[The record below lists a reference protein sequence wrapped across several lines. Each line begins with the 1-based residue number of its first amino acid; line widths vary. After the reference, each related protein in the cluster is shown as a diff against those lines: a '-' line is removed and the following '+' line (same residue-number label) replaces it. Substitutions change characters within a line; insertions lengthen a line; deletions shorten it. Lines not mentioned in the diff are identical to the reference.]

1 MPNNLDDI
9 QNVKNTVE
17 NSSSNNEKNFKLQ
30 ELKKI
35 VESQVTIMDVVENY
49 GYATQQVGRDV
60 RIRCPFHPGDKNAS
74 LSIQPKTQLY
84 HCFACGES
92 GRGSVEFVQAHEAL
106 KNPDFSLTD
115 AILYISEKFEL
126 DIEMGDINELKEAEL
141 RERYIVDGEAYSE
154 DKINVAEY
162 NRKLLDIFKLYLLND
177 SEKSKVQSAIHLD
190 YLKDRGLSLE
200 AIQNFEIG
208 FCPAGALE
216 KMYKSSKDDK
226 LKQFLL
232 TNGLVTVGY
241 NNQVNEFYKD
251 RIMFPIK
258 DTKGNV
264 LGFTG
269 RTLDPRD
276 AAKYKLSKESESF
289 TKSDLLYGYDVAIDR
304 IKKEGKMILLEGNMD
319 VVSSHQLGLTNAV
332 GLNGCSISEK
342 QIKIIKK
349 TGANVVLALDN
360 DNAGHNGIIKIAEQ
374 LEENGIKASAI
385 DIGDFGAFKDN
396 GDILQASLEN
406 PEIAN
411 NFEEKYMSLEKNIF
425 EFKLKYEYFA
435 NKPIN
440 YNTITEIYTDHKKDM
455 SPGQKVLFK
464 RFVTQNS
471 EYTKE
476 DITDILSSQEEK
488 KDNFYAEIGM
498 MIINPYLDEKNLT
511 ESQKNLV
518 VSKIIM
524 NPDKVLSMNELSI
537 NLNKEAID
545 ILIDETIDKTSQ
557 KVKTQAL
564 KNEINC
570 REKASEENNKIFTLE
585 GYKELH
591 CELFKNDKDAGKIR
605 TREMVGDNFTK
616 SYEIVNKFNALC
628 DGIMKYPANATFN
641 SKISFLGKVSN
652 EILCLN
658 AFETKGLGKIERI
671 FIEATAKKL
680 GIEIDFKNNKDAYV
694 NGYKKAVG
702 EILAHK
708 DASKSFSNLFAQISH
723 EDKSLT
729 IQKNDY
735 NNRNPKTTSYTTSN
749 PSYTQSNGQNVQSTQ
764 NYQNNQKY
772 SDPYSELKNTFDEH
786 SSSNQPDLSFPFDD
800 SIERF

>member
-17 NSSSNNEKNFKLQ
+17 NSSSNNEKNLKLQ

-35 VESQVTIMDVVENY
+35 VESKVTIMDVVENY

-115 AILYISEKFEL
+115 AIIYISEKFEL

-177 SEKSKVQSAIHLD
+177 SEKSKVQSAIHFD

-385 DIGDFGAFKDN
+385 DISDFGAFKDN

-406 PEIAN
+406 PEITN
-411 NFEEKYMSLEKNIF
+411 NFKEKYMSLEKNIF

-435 NKPIN
+435 SKPIN
-440 YNTITEIYTDHKKDM
+440 YNTITEIYADHEKNM
-455 SPGQKVLFK
+455 APGQKVLFK

-476 DITDILSSQEEK
+476 DINDILSSQEEK

-511 ESQKNLV
+511 EFQKNLV

-605 TREMVGDNFTK
+605 TREMAGDNFTK
-616 SYEIVNKFNALC
+616 SYEIVNKFNILC
-628 DGIMKYPANATFN
+628 DGIMKYPTNASFN

-658 AFETKGLGKIERI
+658 AFETKGLGKIERV

-702 EILAHK
+702 EILTHK

-729 IQKNDY
+729 IQRNDY
-735 NNRNPKTTSYTTSN
+735 NNRNARTSSYNTSNLSYTRN
-749 PSYTQSNGQNVQSTQ
+749 NVQSD
-764 NYQNNQKY
+764 QNNQKY
-772 SDPYSELKNTFDEH
+772 SDSYSELKNTFDEH
-786 SSSNQPDLSFPFDD
+786 SSSNQPDLSFPQDTTL
-800 SIERF
+800 ERF